1 MFEKIPDISKAHRI
15 VGSMPIAILANSI
28 FFFFK
33 KVAII
38 MDKIMTRYKQ
48 IETG

>member
-1 MFEKIPDISKAHRI
+1 MFDKIPDISKAHRI

-33 KVAII
+33 KGGHNNGQNN
-38 MDKIMTRYKQ
+38 D
-48 IETG
+48 